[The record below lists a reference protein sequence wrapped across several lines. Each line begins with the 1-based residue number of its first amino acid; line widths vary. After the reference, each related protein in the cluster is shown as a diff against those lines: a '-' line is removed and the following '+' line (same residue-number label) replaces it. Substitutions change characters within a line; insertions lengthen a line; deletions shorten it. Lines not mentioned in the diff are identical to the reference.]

1 MLFQRESIL
10 ASIPASPAGARP
22 VGAPPRAW
30 SSSIAL
36 LAAVGLALGGCAAQ
50 TRTAGLVKVSHA
62 AVEQEQTPSFT
73 AASVAPAGAASI
85 EAPKASPPPP
95 PVPAMLDVAALAE
108 MVKPAV
114 VNITTT
120 REVRFPAFGPPG
132 ASPFR
137 FFFPTPEGFNEGS
150 PEERMLRQTGAG
162 SGFIIDTAGY
172 VVTNEHVVHDATE
185 VRVRL
190 ADDRELRGEVV
201 GRDPKLD
208 LALLKLEGARD
219 LPVAA
224 LGSSEALRVGEPVL
238 AVGNPFGLGHTVT
251 LGIVSAKARTLGAG
265 PYDDFI
271 QTDASI
277 NPGNSGGPLFNARG
291 EVVGINTA
299 IKPGANSIG
308 FAIPVDA
315 LKDILPQLRETGHVE
330 RGRLGLMF
338 QPVTPDLARALQVES
353 TRGALISNVE
363 PGGPAA
369 RAGLREGDVIV
380 AINDA
385 ALRSADDLPRKVARN
400 RPGTR
405 VKVTVLRQ
413 NEKREVFA
421 TLDALADDEESRANT
436 NKSPSS
442 GPRVEKSEPKLG
454 LKVSNNPSGGARV
467 DAVLDGGPRGE
478 LREGDV
484 ITELNGAAVRDV
496 KDLSAALDKAKPGTT
511 ALIKVRRG
519 GITRFAAVPIPKR

>member
-1 MLFQRESIL
+1 MLFHRESIL
-10 ASIPASPAGARP
+10 ASIPASGARSI
-22 VGAPPRAW
+22 GNRRRG
-30 SSSIAL
+30 SSIAL
-36 LAAVGLALGGCAAQ
+36 LAAAGLALGGCAPQ
-50 TRTAGLVKVSHA
+50 TRTAGLVNVSRA
-62 AVEQEQTPSFT
+62 PIEQEQSFT
-73 AASVAPAGAASI
+73 AAPVAPSSAAPV
-85 EAPKASPPPP
+85 EAPKAPPP
-95 PVPAMLDVAALAE
+95 PVPAMLDVAGLAE

-120 REVRFPAFGPPG
+120 REVRFPGPSG
-132 ASPFR
+132 VSPFR
-137 FFFPTPEGFNEGS
+137 FLFPTPEGFNEGA
-150 PEERMLRQTGAG
+150 PGLEERMLRQTGAG
-162 SGFIIDTAGY
+162 SGFIIDAAGY

-208 LALLKLEGARD
+208 LALLKLEGAGD

-238 AVGNPFGLGHTVT
+238 AIGNPFGLGHTVT

-299 IKPGANSIG
+299 MKPGANSIG

-369 RAGLREGDVIV
+369 RAGLRAGDVIV
-380 AINDA
+380 SINDA

-413 NEKREVFA
+413 NEKREIFA
-421 TLDALADDEESRANT
+421 TLDALTDDEESVSINR
-436 NKSPSS
+436 SPSS
-442 GPRVEKSEPKLG
+442 GSRVEKSEPKLG

-467 DAVLDGGPRGE
+467 DAVLDGRGE

-519 GITRFAAVPIPKR
+519 GITRFSAVPIPKR